1 MRLFS
6 YDSYAHP
13 TKKAD
18 RVDISY
24 DVYTL
29 CCLIVDEASPYSLVI
44 LTMFN
49 NWTTIMI
56 WAGEQQTPTP

>member
-18 RVDISY
+18 RVVISY
-24 DVYTL
+24 DVFTL
-29 CCLIVDEASPYSLVI
+29 CCFTVDEASPYSLVI
-44 LTMFN
+44 FTMFN
-49 NWTTIMI
+49 NRTTIRI